1 MSSCYFI
8 SNSSKFDF
16 FSAPI
21 VILFYGLNAYLWL
34 RRPRLLSER
43 RSRVRSRSRCCLR
56 RWPERP
62 MRSLGS
68 PPGSD
73 TSSSPCPDGAARGS
87 GGGVSPGLSCT
98 AGSAAIA
105 SEGVVPAGFEFEFR
119 LFTLDKF

>member
-1 MSSCYFI
+1 
-8 SNSSKFDF
+8 
-16 FSAPI
+16 
-21 VILFYGLNAYLWL
+21 
-34 RRPRLLSER
+34 
-43 RSRVRSRSRCCLR
+43 
-56 RWPERP
+56 

-119 LFTLDKF
+119 LFTLDKFQPKKVTLLIILYASLHQGWLRSNRIGESA